1 MRKLLPLL
9 IVLAACSA
17 EDRRSP
23 PPAAKAAPALMKATQ
38 ADLAL
43 ELDKAAQNG
52 TWIELRRRWQ
62 GQKLRWTVTRQRML
76 CGSADSCN
84 VAAFPVQRPATHGWM
99 PELSFAPGQY
109 EALAAKCGDAAQC
122 DVTIEGV
129 LVKLEAS
136 DDAPT
141 RLRFDHVTIV
151 GDRTAQN

>member
-9 IVLAACSA
+9 IVLSACSA

-23 PPAAKAAPALMKATQ
+23 PPAKKAPPSLAHATQ

-62 GQKLRWTVTRQRML
+62 GQQLRWTVIRQHLL
-76 CGSADSCN
+76 CSAADACN
-84 VAAFPVQRPATHGWM
+84 VAAFPIQRPATHGWM

-109 EALAAKCGDAAQC
+109 EALVAKCGDADPC
-122 DVTIEGV
+122 SVTIEGT
-129 LVKLEAS
+129 LAKLEAS
-136 DDAPT
+136 DESPT
-141 RLRFDHVTIV
+141 RLRFDHVTI
-151 GDRTAQN
+151 N

>member
-1 MRKLLPLL
+1 MTRIIPLL

-23 PPAAKAAPALMKATQ
+23 PPAKKVAPALSNATQ
-38 ADLAL
+38 ADFAL
-43 ELDKAAQNG
+43 ELDKAAENG

-62 GQKLRWTVTRQRML
+62 GQKLRWTVIRQRML
-76 CGSADSCN
+76 CASAEACN

-109 EALAAKCGDAAQC
+109 AALSAKCGDAEQC

-136 DDAPT
+136 DESPT

-151 GDRTAQN
+151 GERTAQN